1 MSVGRMAIIAVVVLA
16 ACSKEA
22 AVNRGL
28 VDAGVASPAA
38 SCMSREMAKR
48 LSARQLQ
55 KLGRVADGSGKTL
68 SEMSVSDYVAAARRV
83 GDAEVVLVTG
93 AAAAF
98 CDAL

>member
-1 MSVGRMAIIAVVVLA
+1 MRSLYIIAIILLG

-38 SCMSREMAKR
+38 SCMSREMAER
-48 LSARQLQ
+48 LSAEQLR

-68 SEMSVSDYVAAARRV
+68 SEMSASDFIAAARRV
-83 GDAEVVLVTG
+83 GDAEVILVTG
-93 AAAAF
+93 AAAAY